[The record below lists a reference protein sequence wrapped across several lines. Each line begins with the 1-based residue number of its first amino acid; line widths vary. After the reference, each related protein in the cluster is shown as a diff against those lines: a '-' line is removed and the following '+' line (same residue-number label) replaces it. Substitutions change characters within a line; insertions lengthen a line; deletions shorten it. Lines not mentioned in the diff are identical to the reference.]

1 MAVDGQH
8 PKMIILPLL
17 RARSLDEPGAGM
29 ERTPTM
35 KAAVFDRYGPPEVL
49 HLADVAKPVPGDD
62 EVLVRV
68 RTTTVC
74 AGDVRLRRAA
84 PFFLR
89 AYSGLFRPS
98 KINILGMEFA
108 GAVESIG
115 KRVTLFDRGDEVF
128 GSTGLKFGAC
138 AEYVCVSE
146 GPLLARRPLKA
157 TPEQAVAI
165 PYGGVSA
172 LHFLK
177 AAGVRPGHRVLV
189 YGASGSVGTFAVQL
203 AKHFGAQVTAVCS
216 TANVDLVRALGADN
230 VVDYTKEDFS
240 ARGPTYDIVFD
251 TVGKSGF
258 WRSLKALK
266 RGGAYVRS
274 ASGLLSPTLG
284 RAWASL
290 VGAGRV
296 IQGMARTRA
305 GDLSFLIELV
315 EAGRLRPVIDRTY
328 PLGSIAEA
336 HRLAESGHKKGAVVI
351 TVA

>member
-1 MAVDGQH
+1 
-8 PKMIILPLL
+8 
-17 RARSLDEPGAGM
+17 
-29 ERTPTM
+29 M
-35 KAAVFDRYGPPEVL
+35 KAVVFDRYGPPEVL
-49 HLADVAKPVPGDD
+49 HLADVVKPVPNDD

-68 RTTTVC
+68 RATTVC

-115 KRVTLFDRGDEVF
+115 KRVTLFDPGDEVF
-128 GSTGLKFGAC
+128 GSTGLRFGAY

-146 GPLLARRPLKA
+146 GPLLARRSVNA
-157 TPEQAVAI
+157 TPEQAAAL
-165 PYGGVSA
+165 PYGAVSA
-172 LHFLK
+172 LHFLR
-177 AAGVRPGHRVLV
+177 AAGVRAGHRVLI
-189 YGASGSVGTFAVQL
+189 YGASGSVGTAAVQL

-216 TANVDLVRALGADN
+216 TANVDLVRAVGADE
-230 VVDYTKEDFS
+230 VVDYTTEDFS
-240 ARGPTYDIVFD
+240 AAGATYDIIFD

-284 RAWASL
+284 RGWASL

-305 GDLSFLIELV
+305 GDLSILMELV
-315 EAGRLRPVIDRTY
+315 EAGKLRPVIHRTY
-328 PLGSIAEA
+328 PLEDIVEA
-336 HRLAESGHKKGAVVI
+336 HRLAESGHKKGSAVI
-351 TVA
+351 IVA

>member
-1 MAVDGQH
+1 
-8 PKMIILPLL
+8 
-17 RARSLDEPGAGM
+17 
-29 ERTPTM
+29 M
-35 KAAVFDRYGPPEVL
+35 KAIVFDRYGPPEVL
-49 HLADVAKPVPGDD
+49 HIAEVAKPVPKDG

-68 RTTTVC
+68 RATTVC

-89 AYSGLFRPS
+89 AYSGLLRPS
-98 KINILGMEFA
+98 KIRILGMEFA
-108 GAVESIG
+108 GTVESVSTRAG
-115 KRVTLFDRGDEVF
+115 LFRPGDEVF
-128 GSTGLKFGAC
+128 GSAGLRFGAY
-138 AEYVCVSE
+138 AEYVCVPE
-146 GPLLARRPLKA
+146 GPLLARRPA
-157 TPEQAVAI
+157 DVTPEQAVAL

-172 LHFLK
+172 LHFLR

-189 YGASGSVGTFAVQL
+189 YGASGSVGTYAVQL
-203 AKHFGAQVTAVCS
+203 ATHFGARVTAVCG
-216 TANVDLVRALGADN
+216 TANVEMVRSLGADE
-230 VVDYTKEDFS
+230 VVDYTKGGFS
-240 ARGPTYDIVFD
+240 AAGGRYDIVLD

-296 IQGMARTRA
+296 IQGTARTRA
-305 GDLSFLIELV
+305 GDLSFLSGLV
-315 EAGRLRPVIDRTY
+315 EAGELRPVIDRTY
-328 PLGSIAEA
+328 PLGAIVEA
-336 HRLAESGHKKGAVVI
+336 HRLAESGHKRGVVVI

>member
-1 MAVDGQH
+1 
-8 PKMIILPLL
+8 
-17 RARSLDEPGAGM
+17 
-29 ERTPTM
+29 M
-35 KAAVFDRYGPPEVL
+35 KAVVFDRYGPPEVL
-49 HLADVAKPVPGDD
+49 YLADVAKPIPKDD

-68 RTTTVC
+68 RATTVC
-74 AGDVRLRRAA
+74 AGDIRLRRAA
-84 PFFLR
+84 PFLLR

-98 KINILGMEFA
+98 KINILGMEFV

-115 KRVTLFDRGDEVF
+115 RRVTLCDPGDEVF
-128 GSTGLKFGAC
+128 GSAGLRFGAY

-146 GPLLARRPLKA
+146 SPLVARRPLNA
-157 TPEQAVAI
+157 TPEQAVAL

-172 LHFLK
+172 LYFLR
-177 AAGVRPGHRVLV
+177 AAGVRAGHQVLI
-189 YGASGSVGTFAVQL
+189 YGASGSVGTCAVQL

-216 TANVDLVRALGADN
+216 TANVDLVRALGADE
-230 VVDYTKEDFS
+230 VVNYMKEDFS
-240 ARGPTYDIVFD
+240 AAGARYDIVFD

-290 VGAGRV
+290 VGAKRI
-296 IQGMARTRA
+296 IQGTARTRA

-315 EAGRLRPVIDRTY
+315 EAGKLRPVIDRSY
-328 PLGSIAEA
+328 PLGAIAEA

-351 TVA
+351 IVA